1 MYNPNYNLEILAA
14 AWNRLDI
21 QLLAPKISQNFSYDS
36 QFFFKGIKSKAEF
49 VSHIEAKFNAIRL
62 LRDGGV
68 MSINAEIG
76 YHPSLIGRP
85 CIILSQT
92 SLGQT
97 EKVLLY
103 IEELNDFITSINVCF
118 IPDPFTAIPIKPN

>member
-1 MYNPNYNLEILAA
+1 MHNPNYNLESLAA

-21 QLLAPKISQNFSYDS
+21 QLLEPQISQNFTYDS
-36 QFFFKGIKSKAEF
+36 QYFFRGIKSKAEF
-49 VSHIEAKFNAIRL
+49 ISHLEAKFNAIRL
-62 LRDGGV
+62 LCDGGV

-85 CIILSQT
+85 CIILTQT

-103 IEELNDFITSINVCF
+103 IEELHNVITSINVCF
-118 IPDPFTAIPIKPN
+118 IPDPFTAIPIQPN